1 MKIST
6 ITLIYFIVINIL
18 TLIVYGIDKYRA
30 IHGKWRISE
39 ATLFLLALIGG
50 SIGAEIGMYGFHHKT
65 RHPRFVIG
73 IPAILLLQAALL
85 FILKFR
91 LHLPPFRFFQPLF
104 HPPCKE
110 RIHRNTRSRTSDT
123 VVKQPSADQT

>member
-1 MKIST
+1 MQIALLALL
-6 ITLIYFIVINIL
+6 LINAL
-18 TLIVYGIDKYRA
+18 GLLIMRIDKEKARR
-30 IHGKWRISE
+30 HRWRISE

-91 LHLPPFRFFQPLF
+91 LHL
-104 HPPCKE
+104 
-110 RIHRNTRSRTSDT
+110 
-123 VVKQPSADQT
+123 

>member
-65 RHPRFVIG
+65 RHPRFAIG

-91 LHLPPFRFFQPLF
+91 LHL
-104 HPPCKE
+104 
-110 RIHRNTRSRTSDT
+110 
-123 VVKQPSADQT
+123 